1 MPAPTIYVPAQA
13 AEFSGPGRQ
22 AIAIYCPGWT
32 DAILALLALRPTAYE
47 AAWRFAPA
55 ERTHVLEIA
64 YEGAA
69 PLRIALVDGV
79 HNGLIAALVRGRA
92 LVLSPYPLYRE
103 PGWEGE
109 LFSPETSLTL
119 PNLPSLLDSADRG

>member
-1 MPAPTIYVPAQA
+1 MTAPPVHLPTQA
-13 AEFSGPGRQ
+13 AEFSGPDRQ
-22 AIAIYCPGWT
+22 AVAIFCPGWT
-32 DAILALLALRPTAYE
+32 EPLLALLADRPSAYE
-47 AAWRFAPA
+47 AAWRFAPE
-55 ERTHVLEIA
+55 ERAHVLEVV

-79 HNGLIAALVRGRA
+79 HNQIIASLARGRA

-109 LFSPETSLTL
+109 MFAPETSLVL
-119 PNLPSLLDSADRG
+119 PSLPSLLNTADRG